1 MGWRKSIS
9 GFPSGRAEPRWGE
22 QALAAPPVLPFPQL
36 LPARAAGPA
45 HAPGGGSWARSHRD
59 RDQTA
64 PLAPRCAA
72 EPGCGGVMGLDALSS
87 SGQPRSTGLQSRAL
101 PGGTAEHPDQGAAP
115 PLSTGDRWSPPSDAL
130 RPEHA
135 CPACSWGPWLPTV
148 CESHQGQGLKLVCGE
163 RWARLELQY
172 TPW

>member
-1 MGWRKSIS
+1 M
-9 GFPSGRAEPRWGE
+9 
-22 QALAAPPVLPFPQL
+22 LPFPQL
-36 LPARAAGPA
+36 LPARAAGPS
-45 HAPGGGSWARSHRD
+45 HTPGGGSWVQSHWD
-59 RDQTA
+59 QGQTA
-64 PLAPRCAA
+64 PLVPRRAAEPAA
-72 EPGCGGVMGLDALSS
+72 EPGCGVVMGLDALSS

-115 PLSTGDRWSPPSDAL
+115 PLSTGVGWSPPSDAL

-135 CPACSWGPWLPTV
+135 CPACSWGPKLPTA

-172 TPW
+172 TA